1 MAAQTGRTVAKWTK
15 FFVDDVN
22 AVLREVP
29 IDSIN
34 GVGLDYPAKDVT
46 AFQDAIHTVL
56 PEIPDLEITI
66 TGPFDNS
73 TAQAASGSGVAP
85 ALSGSHTV
93 LSAIAGG
100 NTPLALCIAFGMRQY
115 YTTGEPTFG
124 LTGTA
129 ANGFLCLSYVVNPDD
144 MKYTAKFKVCAGSA
158 IPAWGAALYT

>member
-1 MAAQTGRTVAKWTK
+1 
-15 FFVDDVN
+15 VDDSN
-22 AVLREVP
+22 AVLREIPV
-29 IDSIN
+29 DSIN
-34 GVGLDYPAKDVT
+34 GVGLDYPEKDVT

-66 TGPFDNS
+66 TGPFDTS
-73 TAQAASGSGVAP
+73 TAQGASTSGAAP

-93 LSAIAGG
+93 LYNLAGG
-100 NTPLALCIAFGMRQY
+100 NTPLALCIAFGMRHY
-115 YTTGEPTFG
+115 YETNEPTFG

-158 IPAWGAALYT
+158 IPAWGTSLYT